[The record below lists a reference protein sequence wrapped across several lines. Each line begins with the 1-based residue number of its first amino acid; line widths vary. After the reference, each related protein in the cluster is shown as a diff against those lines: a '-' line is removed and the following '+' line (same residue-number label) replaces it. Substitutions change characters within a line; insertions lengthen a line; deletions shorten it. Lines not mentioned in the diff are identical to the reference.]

1 MRTPQR
7 SREKHAC
14 NGDRHH
20 GKRIPNGM
28 VSSSEERELVPKDLS
43 VVQDLIERSIQE
55 YLTKDQVVERL
66 LECAKIEP
74 TLTTGVWEMMEEENR
89 DFFRAYYAR
98 LLLIQQIK
106 DLNKLLEKQW
116 ELMMNQCGMQYIHPP
131 SGHNAEGT
139 NISGWDGIL
148 HVPRNG
154 PSLQIMPRNDPSALQ
169 INPILSSMVNSNMA
183 DDSRVLHANR
193 ALAAADGTQFP
204 DHAPSPDAPGNSNGA
219 LQLGFNGTQ
228 FPDHAPS
235 PDNIDKQVLGHNIA
249 NGELLAINGTQL
261 SHIPSRPGNTM
272 HTSAPGN
279 SNSALQLAFNG
290 TQFPRTISS
299 NSVDTLLLGREN
311 GAPFLGFNGPS
322 PDNMHTSV
330 LGQPNV
336 AFLAASGTQFPQTQ
350 LPPYPENVDLPVDQI
365 SRMGISDAEANHRN
379 VVSGEQSCD
388 PNLGCLGYY
397 DPSTEEML
405 YALALLPT
413 PPATILEL
421 EPPESR
427 AHELRDPAFQP
438 GAKPD
443 QN

>member
-28 VSSSEERELVPKDLS
+28 GSSSEERELVPKDLS

-116 ELMMNQCGMQYIHPP
+116 ELMMNQCGMQCMHPP
-131 SGHNAEGT
+131 SGHPHINAEGT
-139 NISGWDGIL
+139 NISGWDGIQ

-169 INPILSSMVNSNMA
+169 INPILSSMVNSDMA
-183 DDSRVLHANR
+183 DESRVLHANR
-193 ALAAADGTQFP
+193 ALVAADGTQFP
-204 DHAPSPDAPGNSNGA
+204 DHAPSPDSIDRQVLGHNANGELLAFNAPGNSNG
-219 LQLGFNGTQ
+219 
-228 FPDHAPS
+228 
-235 PDNIDKQVLGHNIA
+235 
-249 NGELLAINGTQL
+249 
-261 SHIPSRPGNTM
+261 
-272 HTSAPGN
+272 
-279 SNSALQLAFNG
+279 ALQLAFNG
-290 TQFPRTISS
+290 TQFPGTISS

-322 PDNMHTSV
+322 PDNMRTSV
-330 LGQPNV
+330 PGQPNV
-336 AFLAASGTQFPQTQ
+336 ALLAASGTQFPQIQ
-350 LPPYPENVDLPVDQI
+350 LPPYPENVDLSVLDQI
-365 SRMGISDAEANHRN
+365 SRMGISDAEANHSN
-379 VVSGEQSCD
+379 IVSGAQSCD
-388 PNLGCLGYY
+388 PNLGCLDYY

-405 YALALLPT
+405 FALALLPP

-438 GAKPD
+438 EAKPGPK
-443 QN
+443 